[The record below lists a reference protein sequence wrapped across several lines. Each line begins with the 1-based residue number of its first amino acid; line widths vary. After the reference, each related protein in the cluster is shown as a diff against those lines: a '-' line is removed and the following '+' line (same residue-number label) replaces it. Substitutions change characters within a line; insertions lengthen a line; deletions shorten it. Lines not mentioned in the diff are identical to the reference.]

1 VTDHT
6 HVDDDF
12 ETTAEN
18 SFGNTA
24 ENTFGTTVSNTDVY
38 GSAQRDHRD
47 EKLSEL
53 FSEERVRVDHSQSEF
68 DSDREMARRHAEE
81 EHSQRMR
88 FTEDIHALTLQT
100 LAAANTSTTVADAA
114 VVDSLVGII
123 DKLTSLV
130 PPVNTGKS

>member
-1 VTDHT
+1 MTERDDNL
-6 HVDDDF
+6 VDDDF
-12 ETTAEN
+12 ETTSEN
-18 SFGNTA
+18 TFGNTA
-24 ENTFGTTVSNTDVY
+24 ENTFGTVVSTTEVY
-38 GSAQRDHRD
+38 GSGQRDDRD
-47 EKLSEL
+47 LKLSEQ
-53 FSEERVRVDHSQSEF
+53 FSEERLRVDHSQSEF

-130 PPVNTGKS
+130 PPANKG